1 MNTIVTGL
9 AAGLLTATA
18 LVPMSSAL
26 AAGQPVA
33 PQASIPFV
41 NLGGVYNWQADGT
54 QGLWVQDSR
63 KHWYYASL
71 LGPCF
76 GLDFATTLGFDVDPM
91 GTLDRFGAVIV
102 PGWGRC
108 NFSSLAASNGPP
120 AKLKTAQSAAAA
132 QG

>member
-1 MNTIVTGL
+1 MNRMVTGL
-9 AAGLLTATA
+9 ATGLLTATA
-18 LVPMSSAL
+18 VVPMSGVL
-26 AAGQPVA
+26 AAGQRVA

-54 QGLWVQDSR
+54 QGLWVQDSHKR
-63 KHWYYASL
+63 WYYASL

-76 GLDFATTLGFDVDPM
+76 GLDFATTLGFDVDSL

-108 NFSSLAASNGPP
+108 NFSSLAVSNAPP
-120 AKLKTAQSAAAA
+120 AKLKTTRSTAAA